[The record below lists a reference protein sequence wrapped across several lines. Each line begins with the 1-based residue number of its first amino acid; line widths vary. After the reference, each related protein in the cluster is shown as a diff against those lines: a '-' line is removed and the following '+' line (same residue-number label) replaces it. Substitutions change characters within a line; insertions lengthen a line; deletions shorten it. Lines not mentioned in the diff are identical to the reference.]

1 MTTPKNLQ
9 NAQFSV
15 WRRALS
21 RNSTRADAKHAVMGL
36 TLGLALASH
45 PAFAQTDQ
53 PAPAVSLAMTYTGDL
68 WANTTG
74 GLRNGEKYLDN
85 LDLTASIDAEQ
96 AFNIPGGT
104 FFFYGLYNNDHTLS
118 DTLVGD
124 LQTVSN
130 IDTTTAAR
138 LYEAWY
144 EQKFGQGN
152 SSLKVGL
159 YDLNSEFDAID
170 TAGLFINSSHGIGP
184 DFSQTGL
191 NGPSIFPVT
200 SLAARLQLQV
210 NEDVLVRAAVLDAVP
225 GSLAHPRRTAI
236 KLGNGEGALFA
247 GEIEA
252 NLSGTTAALGVW
264 GYTAKFD
271 DVLAIDNTGAPLR
284 RGGNKGAY
292 IEAERQV
299 TSPFGDERG
308 LSLFG
313 RAGLADTNVNQFKN
327 YVGFGGSYKGLFDAR
342 PDDLVGLAVAH
353 VSNGSPYR
361 RAQLLAG
368 APVGKSE
375 TNIELTYRAEIT
387 PWLTLQPDA
396 QYIINPGAD
405 AGLKNA
411 LVIGLRFEIGIRK
424 DF

>member
-1 MTTPKNLQ
+1 MKTDAENAVAYVCAKRKAALLYTTALISCAIAGAPLA
-9 NAQFSV
+9 AQAADEAGPTPPVAFS
-15 WRRALS
+15 A
-21 RNSTRADAKHAVMGL
+21 
-36 TLGLALASH
+36 
-45 PAFAQTDQ
+45 
-53 PAPAVSLAMTYTGDL
+53 TYTGDI
-68 WANTTG
+68 WANTSG
-74 GLRNGEKYLDN
+74 GLRRSEKYLDN
-85 LDLTASIDAEQ
+85 FDLTATIDAEQ
-96 AFNIPGGT
+96 VFNIPGGT
-104 FFFYGLYNNDHTLS
+104 LFFYGLYNNNKTLS

-124 LQTVSN
+124 MQTVSN
-130 IDTTTAAR
+130 IDTTTATR

-144 EQKFGQGN
+144 EQAFGDGK

-170 TAGLFINSSHGIGP
+170 TAGLFLLSSHGIGP
-184 DFSQTGL
+184 DYSQTGL

-200 SLAARLQLQV
+200 SLGARLQLQV
-210 NEDVLVRAAVLDAVP
+210 SDDVLVRAAVLDAVP
-225 GSLAHPRRTAI
+225 GSLTHPRKTAI
-236 KLGNGEGALFA
+236 KLGNGEGALLA

-252 NLSGTTAALGVW
+252 NLAGTTAALGVW

-271 DVLAIDNTGAPLR
+271 DVLAVDKTGAPLR

-292 IEAERQV
+292 LEAERQV

-313 RAGLADTNVNQFKN
+313 RVGLADTKVNQFSN
-327 YVGFGGSYKGLFDAR
+327 YVGFGGSYKGLLDAR
-342 PDDLVGLAVAH
+342 PDDLLGLAVAH
-353 VSNGSPYR
+353 VSNGNPYR
-361 RAQLLAG
+361 RAQVLAG

-405 AGLKNA
+405 PSLKNA
-411 LVIGLRFEIGIRK
+411 FVIGLRFEVGIVSE
-424 DF
+424 